1 MSVKKHKLDLLF
13 KVRYQNPLPS
23 PPFPPKLLNIPTN
36 PSRYARPDFVASLA
50 NEMQLPMVVDAELG
64 MPLDLSHWDCLWND
78 KLDDAELN
86 PDPKAVPLIDPKDA
100 FMLDETS
107 FNTQTNGTSSYSS
120 SGAPST
126 PQVSWLRKTEYI
138 SREGMSRNP
147 IIHDLTRIEEQAV
160 DVTREGQIRD
170 IEASFKASGDD
181 FDLTTIKHPNKPNVT
196 AVESYQVLPDVEI
209 WANEYDLFRFS
220 ERPGERPA
228 DVSDS
233 RLDCAILRPME
244 SDGDHFLAYYLPKE
258 DETADTFKQRR
269 KDGEEVEETVFS
281 FVRDYETV
289 KIEQEVPNEF
299 MLVLDDGDDASGDV
313 TRTRGK
319 GAFYKNLERKIVL
332 KKKRV
337 SQWDAVQYTDKWDAI
352 NLTLVPFGP
361 EEEAERSELLAEVT
375 DPMYMYTRGDA
386 DAEGEVDETV
396 HPPIDQNNVV
406 QPDIKPSEDDMK
418 VDVSVDE

>member
-36 PSRYARPDFVASLA
+36 PSRYARPDFVSSLA
-50 NEMQLPMVVDAELG
+50 SEVQLPMVVDAELG

-78 KLDDAELN
+78 KLDDSELN
-86 PDPKAVPLIDPKDA
+86 PNPKNAPPIDPRDA

-107 FNTQTNGTSSYSS
+107 LHAQANGSSYASA
-120 SGAPST
+120 APST

-138 SREGMSRNP
+138 SKEGVNRAP
-147 IIHDLTRIEEQAV
+147 ISHDLIRANEHTV
-160 DVTREGQIRD
+160 DVSHAGQIKD
-170 IEASFKASGDD
+170 IEASFEASGEK
-181 FDLTTIKHPNKPNVT
+181 FDLSSLKHPNKPNVT
-196 AVESYQVLPDVEI
+196 AVESYEVLPDIEI

-228 DVSDS
+228 DVPDS

-258 DETADTFKQRR
+258 DETADTFKQKR

-299 MLVLDDGDDASGDV
+299 MLVLDDGEEDPLVADDSK
-313 TRTRGK
+313 RTRGK
-319 GAFYKNLERKIVL
+319 GAFYKGLERKIVL

-337 SQWDAVQYTDKWDAI
+337 NQWDAVQYTDKWDAI

-361 EEEAERSELLAEVT
+361 EEEGERSELMAEVT
-375 DPMYMYTRGDA
+375 DPMYRVDV
-386 DAEGEVDETV
+386 DAEGEVDDTID
-396 HPPIDQNNVV
+396 PPVGQNAPPAEVGRA
-406 QPDIKPSEDDMK
+406 EDDMK
-418 VDVSVDE
+418 VDIVVDE